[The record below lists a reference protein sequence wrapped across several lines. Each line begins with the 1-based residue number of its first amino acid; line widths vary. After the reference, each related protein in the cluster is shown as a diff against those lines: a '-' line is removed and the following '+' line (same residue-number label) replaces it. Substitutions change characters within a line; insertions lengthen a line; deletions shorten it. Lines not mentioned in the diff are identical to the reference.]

1 MAEVTT
7 STPETPAPAPENTQ
21 PPAQPPVQPPI
32 PAGPANGLAIAALVV
47 GIVAVISGWIPF
59 WGLLVGAT
67 AIVLGILGLK
77 KATGKGMAI
86 AGIITG
92 GLGALWGLLITVGFI
107 IALTLGTSAVNTA
120 NQALKE
126 QASDSQ
132 ALIDSKKDFAK
143 GETAQFG
150 DKFEVKVNSVER
162 NFSPGQYYTSDE
174 GKEYIVVNLTVKNS
188 SDKSQYVTT
197 LDFKVL
203 NNGMAKTGN
212 FAPANNKLES
222 GELEAGAETTGNL
235 VYEVTAGA
243 TDLKLQYE
251 TTVLDD
257 SYNTK
262 KLVYSL
268 EI

>member
-7 STPETPAPAPENTQ
+7 STPETPAPAPVNTQ
-21 PPAQPPVQPPI
+21 PPTQPAT
-32 PAGPANGLAIAALVV
+32 PAGPTNGLAVAALVV
-47 GIVAVISGWIPF
+47 GIVAVISGWVPF

-67 AIVLGILGLK
+67 AVVLGILALK
-77 KATGKGMAI
+77 KANGKGMAI

-92 GLGALWGLLITVGFI
+92 GLGALWGLLVAVGFI
-107 IALTLGTSAVNTA
+107 IALTLGASAVNTA
-120 NQALKE
+120 NETLKE
-126 QASDSQ
+126 QVGDSQ

-150 DKFEVKVNSVER
+150 DKFSVKVNSVER
-162 NFSPGQYYTSDE
+162 NFSPGQYYTSNE
-174 GKEYIVVNLTVKNS
+174 GKEYIVLNLTVKNT
-188 SDKSQYVTT
+188 SDKSQYLTT

-203 NNGMAKTGN
+203 DNGMTKPGN
-212 FAPANNKLES
+212 FAPASNKLDS

-251 TTVLDD
+251 IMTVDD
-257 SYNTK
+257 SFKSKN
-262 KLVYSL
+262 LVYSL